1 MPRFLNRAKMT
12 TATTGTGTITLG
24 SVSSNF
30 QSFAAAGLIDGETVR
45 YTIEDGT
52 AWEIGTGVY
61 TSSGTTLSRT
71 LTSSSTGSLLS
82 LTGSAVVFG
91 TVAAE
96 DLTTINAG
104 DGTVSFPSYT
114 FDSDKNTGVYRP
126 STDAWAIVTGGT
138 ERVRVDSSG
147 LVGIGTNSHNKLLHV
162 YRNNTDQ
169 TAQVQVEQ
177 AGTGSPTLGFLKTGV
192 AAYLTG
198 LYNSDNSYRIASS
211 GTDLNTNTRFVISSA
226 GAVTINNLSGTG
238 TRTVTATSTGVLA
251 AASDSRLKQEV
262 PEASIAGLAEI
273 MQLRPVAYKWLTDI
287 EDRGDDAAV
296 ELGFFA
302 DEAKN
307 IIPSAAPMG
316 SDGYYGFYDRA
327 VIAALTK
334 AVQEQQQMIQALQAD
349 VAALKMV

>member
-1 MPRFLNRAKMT
+1 MT
-12 TATTGTGTITLG
+12 TSTTGTGTITLG
-24 SVSSNF
+24 SASSGF
-30 QSFAAAGLIDGETVR
+30 QSFAAAGLLSGETVR
-45 YTIEDGT
+45 YTIEDGLN
-52 AWEIGTGVY
+52 WEIGTGVFN
-61 TSSGTTLSRT
+61 TSGTTLSRT

-104 DGTVSFPSYT
+104 DGTVSLPSYT

-126 STDAWAIVTGGT
+126 SADAWAIVTGGT

-147 LVGIGTNSHNKLLHV
+147 RVGINTISRASSFDKLLHV
-162 YRNNTDQ
+162 YRSDTDQ

-177 AGTGSPTLGFLKTGV
+177 AGSGSPTLGFLKTG
-192 AAYLTG
+192 AAAFLTG
-198 LYNSDNSYRIASS
+198 LYNSDNSYRIAAS
-211 GTDLNTNTRFVISSA
+211 GADLNTNTRFVISSA
-226 GAVTINNLSGTG
+226 GAVTINNLAGSG

-273 MQLRPVAYKWLTDI
+273 MQLRPVAYKWLDDI
-287 EDRGDDAAV
+287 ENRGDDAAV

-302 DEAKN
+302 DETKDV
-307 IIPSAAPMG
+307 IPSSAPMG
-316 SDGYYGFYDRA
+316 TDGYYGFYDRA
-327 VIAALTK
+327 IIAALTK

-349 VAALKMV
+349 VAALKML